1 MKAWTTLFVIGLF
14 LTPAALADDVDD
26 VKAAVLRHYAA
37 LNAGDADAYIRS
49 RAPQHSLFSGGGL
62 LSRSTSLEEQQG
74 AFKAGIDAGLKRN
87 VSARHI
93 DVQVYGNTAVATN
106 YTIGTIARP
115 DGSIT
120 QVRVQ
125 RTAVLI
131 KQGGQWKEV
140 HQHRSRL
147 NIAPPQ

>member
-1 MKAWTTLFVIGLF
+1 MKIATLFVVSMF
-14 LTPAALADDVDD
+14 LTTVAMADDVDD

-37 LNAGDADAYIRS
+37 LNAGDADAYIQS
-49 RAPQHSLFSGGGL
+49 RAPEHSLFSGGGL
-62 LSRSTSLEEQQG
+62 LSRSTSLEEQQS

-87 VSARHI
+87 VRARHLEVRI
-93 DVQVYGNTAVATN
+93 YGNTAVATN

-131 KQGGQWKEV
+131 KQGSQWKEV
-140 HQHRSRL
+140 HQRRSL
-147 NIAPPQ
+147 FNIATPQ

>member
-1 MKAWTTLFVIGLF
+1 MKALTTLIVIGMF
-14 LTPAALADDVDD
+14 TTAVAMADDADDVR
-26 VKAAVLRHYAA
+26 AAVLRHYAA

-74 AFKAGIDAGLKRN
+74 AFKAGIDAGLKRS

-93 DVQVYGNTAVATN
+93 EVRLYGNTAVATN

-147 NIAPPQ
+147 IIAPPQ